1 MKKKVRLSIIVASS
15 VVAAIVV
22 AVLVMSFV
30 SVAPMNYFKGY
41 ERVAV
46 LTSSQYEKPET
57 AENKL
62 VLKKALA
69 KTKFSVMHAILEGKF
84 DYTPNV
90 IKNEDGEIAYLSVSG
105 IKQLSP
111 TTSTQMLKFYYGKT
125 KTIKLDGVT
134 VKYDRMIVAY
144 SYGDGEIINV
154 TCTPYLEA
162 NIDNNLLTD
171 EADENGVI
179 GSIYYK
185 VPQFKLRMN
194 TSALFDAVK
203 NI

>member
-1 MKKKVRLSIIVASS
+1 MKKKVKVSIIVASS
-15 VVAAIVV
+15 VVAAIIA
-22 AVLVMSFV
+22 AVLIMSFV
-30 SVAPMNYFKGY
+30 NVAPMDYFKGY

-62 VLKKALA
+62 ALKKALG
-69 KTKFSVMHAILEGKF
+69 KTKFSVMHAVLEGKF
-84 DYTPNV
+84 DYAPNV
-90 IKNEDGEIAYLSVSG
+90 IKDGEGEIAYLSVSE
-105 IKQLSP
+105 IKNLAP
-111 TTSTQMLKFYYGKT
+111 TASTQMLKFYYGKT
-125 KTIKLDGVT
+125 KTIKLGGVI
-134 VKYDRMIVAY
+134 VKYDRMIVEYA
-144 SYGDGEIINV
+144 YGDGEIINV

-162 NIDNNLLTD
+162 NIDNNLLED
-171 EADENGVI
+171 EADENGFI

-203 NI
+203 DL